1 MTRRLARLSPA
12 ARQWFLAE
20 IAYLAERDVRAAER
34 LVRQMRAARRN
45 LADFPR
51 MAQTGLIPG
60 TQRLVVGDYV
70 LTVRQRTD
78 DVEIVAIRHGRQD
91 DAYAPRDTPER
102 PKSK

>member
-12 ARQWFLAE
+12 ARRWFLAE
-20 IAYLAERDVRAAER
+20 VAYLAERDARAAEKF
-34 LVRQMRAARRN
+34 VRQMRAARRS

-70 LTVRQRTD
+70 LAVRMRAD
-78 DVEIVAIRHGRQD
+78 DVEVFAIRHGRQD
-91 DAYAPRDTPER
+91 DAYAPRE
-102 PKSK
+102 